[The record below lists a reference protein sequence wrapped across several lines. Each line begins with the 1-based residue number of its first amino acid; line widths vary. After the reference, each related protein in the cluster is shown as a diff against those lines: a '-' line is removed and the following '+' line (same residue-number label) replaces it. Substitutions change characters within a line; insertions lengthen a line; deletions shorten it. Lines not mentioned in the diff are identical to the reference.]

1 MSYLVYGAGGMLA
14 VLMLLAAGAFLGWR
28 ASDAFG
34 KYSARRAAEEA
45 TEEQLRQLAAQQQA
59 FESMLSYNQ
68 NTAYGLDTGLSGAE
82 GGEIRA

>member
-14 VLMLLAAGAFLGWR
+14 VLVLLAVGAVLGWR
-28 ASDAFG
+28 ANDAFG

-45 TEEQLRQLAAQQQA
+45 TEEQLRQFAAQQQA

-68 NTAYGLDTGLSGAE
+68 DTAYGLHSGLSTGE
-82 GGEIRA
+82 GGELIA